1 MRGAFVTFP
10 ERMHRVQ
17 TFTYF
22 GLPSTTART
31 RWTLG
36 SQRRLLTLWAWEIL
50 LPDIGPLPQI
60 SHRCA
65 IVEILLRI
73 PTWGLN

>member
-31 RWTLG
+31 RWILG

-50 LPDIGPLPQI
+50 LPVIGPLPQI

-65 IVEILLRI
+65 IVEILLGI
-73 PTWGLN
+73 PAQGLN